1 VVESSRSQFKKES
14 NSQSKKSGELMQS
27 NEDYSATVEKYRTL
41 NKMFTKDKKDS
52 SSNKDAR
59 KKRAELINR
68 ILNNQEKEIISLR
81 FGIPDDNNMTLEQ
94 VGKNLGLTRERVR
107 QIEKRALIKL
117 RDHPSLKFLKDYLD
131 E

>member
-1 VVESSRSQFKKES
+1 MNSS
-14 NSQSKKSGELMQS
+14 
-27 NEDYSATVEKYRTL
+27 EDYSATVEKYRTL
-41 NKMFTKDKKDS
+41 NKMFSKDMKDS

-59 KKRAELINR
+59 KKRAEMLR
-68 ILNNQEKEIISLR
+68 RVLNEQEKKILSLR
-81 FGIPDDNNMTLEQ
+81 FGIPDGNNMTLEQ

>member
-1 VVESSRSQFKKES
+1 
-14 NSQSKKSGELMQS
+14 MQS
-27 NEDYSATVEKYRTL
+27 NEDFSTTVEKNRTL
-41 NKMFTKDKKDS
+41 NKMFNNNKKAS

-59 KKRAELINR
+59 EKRFEILNR

-107 QIEKRALIKL
+107 QIEKKALIKL

>member
-1 VVESSRSQFKKES
+1 
-14 NSQSKKSGELMQS
+14 MQS

-41 NKMFTKDKKDS
+41 NKMFSKNMKDS

-68 ILNNQEKEIISLR
+68 ILNSQEKEIISLR

-107 QIEKRALIKL
+107 QIEKKALIKL

>member
-1 VVESSRSQFKKES
+1 MHSTNES
-14 NSQSKKSGELMQS
+14 
-27 NEDYSATVEKYRTL
+27 DI
-41 NKMFTKDKKDS
+41 KDKRS
-52 SSNKDAR
+52 AML
-59 KKRAELINR
+59 KK
-68 ILNNQEKEIISLR
+68 ILNNQEKEILSLR

>member
-1 VVESSRSQFKKES
+1 
-14 NSQSKKSGELMQS
+14 MQS

-41 NKMFTKDKKDS
+41 NKMFSKDMKDS

-68 ILNNQEKEIISLR
+68 ILNSQEKEIISLR

-107 QIEKRALIKL
+107 QIEKKALIKL

>member
-1 VVESSRSQFKKES
+1 
-14 NSQSKKSGELMQS
+14 MQS

-41 NKMFTKDKKDS
+41 NKMFTKDMKDS

-59 KKRAELINR
+59 KKRAELLNR
-68 ILNNQEKEIISLR
+68 ILNKQEKEIISLR

-117 RDHPSLKFLKDYLD
+117 RDHPSLRFLKDYLD

>member
-1 VVESSRSQFKKES
+1 
-14 NSQSKKSGELMQS
+14 MQS

-41 NKMFTKDKKDS
+41 NKMFTKDMKDS

-59 KKRAELINR
+59 KKRAEIIKR
-68 ILNNQEKEIISLR
+68 VLNNQEKKILSLR
-81 FGIPDDNNMTLEQ
+81 FGIPDGNNMTLEQ

>member
-1 VVESSRSQFKKES
+1 MHSTNES
-14 NSQSKKSGELMQS
+14 
-27 NEDYSATVEKYRTL
+27 DI
-41 NKMFTKDKKDS
+41 KDKRS
-52 SSNKDAR
+52 AML
-59 KKRAELINR
+59 KK

-107 QIEKRALIKL
+107 QIEKKALDKL
-117 RDHPSLKFLKDYLD
+117 RGHPSLKFLKDYLD

>member
-1 VVESSRSQFKKES
+1 MHSTDES
-14 NSQSKKSGELMQS
+14 
-27 NEDYSATVEKYRTL
+27 DI
-41 NKMFTKDKKDS
+41 KDKRS
-52 SSNKDAR
+52 AML
-59 KKRAELINR
+59 KK

-107 QIEKRALIKL
+107 QIEKKALDKL
-117 RDHPSLKFLKDYLD
+117 RGHPSLKFLKDYLD

>member
-1 VVESSRSQFKKES
+1 
-14 NSQSKKSGELMQS
+14 MQS
-27 NEDYSATVEKYRTL
+27 NEDYSATVDKYRTL
-41 NKMFTKDKKDS
+41 NKMFNKNKKAS

-59 KKRAELINR
+59 EKRAEILR
-68 ILNNQEKEIISLR
+68 RVLNNQEKKILSLR
-81 FGIPDDNNMTLEQ
+81 FGIPDGNDMTLEQ

-107 QIEKRALIKL
+107 QIEKKALIKL

>member
-1 VVESSRSQFKKES
+1 
-14 NSQSKKSGELMQS
+14 MQS
-27 NEDYSATVEKYRTL
+27 NEDFSATVEKYRTL
-41 NKMFTKDKKDS
+41 NKMFSKDMKDS

-59 KKRAELINR
+59 KKRAEILKR
-68 ILNNQEKEIISLR
+68 VLNNQEKEIISLR

-107 QIEKRALIKL
+107 QIEKKALIKL

>member
-1 VVESSRSQFKKES
+1 
-14 NSQSKKSGELMQS
+14 MQS
-27 NEDYSATVEKYRTL
+27 NEDFSTTVEKNRTL
-41 NKMFTKDKKDS
+41 NKMFNKNKKDS

-68 ILNNQEKEIISLR
+68 ILNSQEKEIISLR

-107 QIEKRALIKL
+107 QIEKKALIKL

>member
-1 VVESSRSQFKKES
+1 
-14 NSQSKKSGELMQS
+14 MQS

-41 NKMFTKDKKDS
+41 NKIFTKDMKDS

-107 QIEKRALIKL
+107 QIEKKALIKL
-117 RDHPSLKFLKDYLD
+117 RDHPSIKFLKDYLD

>member
-1 VVESSRSQFKKES
+1 
-14 NSQSKKSGELMQS
+14 MQS

-41 NKMFTKDKKDS
+41 NKIFNIDKKDS

-59 KKRAELINR
+59 EKRAEIIKR
-68 ILNNQEKEIISLR
+68 VLNNQEKEIISLR

-107 QIEKRALIKL
+107 QIEKKALIKL

-131 E
+131 D

>member
-1 VVESSRSQFKKES
+1 
-14 NSQSKKSGELMQS
+14 MQS
-27 NEDYSATVEKYRTL
+27 NEDYSATVEKFRTL

-59 KKRAELINR
+59 KKRAEMLR
-68 ILNNQEKEIISLR
+68 RVLNEQEKKILSLR
-81 FGIPDDNNMTLEQ
+81 FGIPDGNNMTLEQ

-107 QIEKRALIKL
+107 QIEKKALIKL

>member
-1 VVESSRSQFKKES
+1 
-14 NSQSKKSGELMQS
+14 MQS

-41 NKMFTKDKKDS
+41 NKMFTKDMKDS

-68 ILNNQEKEIISLR
+68 ILNSQEKEIISLR

-107 QIEKRALIKL
+107 QIEKKALITL

>member
-1 VVESSRSQFKKES
+1 
-14 NSQSKKSGELMQS
+14 MQS

-41 NKMFTKDKKDS
+41 NKIFTKDKKDS
-52 SSNKDAR
+52 SSNTDAR
-59 KKRAELINR
+59 KKRAEI
-68 ILNNQEKEIISLR
+68 IKIVLNNQEKQILSLR
-81 FGIPDDNNMTLEQ
+81 FGIPDGNNMTLEQ

-107 QIEKRALIKL
+107 QIEKKALIKL

>member
-1 VVESSRSQFKKES
+1 MEP
-14 NSQSKKSGELMQS
+14 
-27 NEDYSATVEKYRTL
+27 NEDYSARVEKNRTL
-41 NKMFTKDKKDS
+41 NKMFNKNKKDS
-52 SSNKDAR
+52 SSNKDAIE
-59 KKRAELINR
+59 KRSEILKR
-68 ILNNQEKEIISLR
+68 VLNNQEKEIISLR

-107 QIEKRALIKL
+107 QIEKKALITL

>member
-1 VVESSRSQFKKES
+1 
-14 NSQSKKSGELMQS
+14 MQS

-59 KKRAELINR
+59 EKRAEILKR
-68 ILNNQEKEIISLR
+68 VLNNQEKEIISLR

-107 QIEKRALIKL
+107 QIEKKALIKL

>member
-1 VVESSRSQFKKES
+1 
-14 NSQSKKSGELMQS
+14 MQS

-41 NKMFTKDKKDS
+41 NKMFSKNMKDS

-59 KKRAELINR
+59 KKRAEMLR
-68 ILNNQEKEIISLR
+68 RVLNDQEKKIISLR
-81 FGIPDDNNMTLEQ
+81 FGIPDDDNMTLEQ

>member
-1 VVESSRSQFKKES
+1 
-14 NSQSKKSGELMQS
+14 MQS
-27 NEDYSATVEKYRTL
+27 NEDYSATVDKYRTL
-41 NKMFTKDKKDS
+41 NKMFNKNKKAS

-59 KKRAELINR
+59 EKRAEVINR
-68 ILNNQEKEIISLR
+68 ILNSQEKEIIRLR

-107 QIEKRALIKL
+107 QIEQKALKKL
-117 RDHPSLKFLKDYLD
+117 REHPSLKFLKDFLD

>member
-1 VVESSRSQFKKES
+1 
-14 NSQSKKSGELMQS
+14 MQS

-41 NKMFTKDKKDS
+41 NKILNKDMKDS

-59 KKRAELINR
+59 KKRAEILKR
-68 ILNNQEKEIISLR
+68 VLNNQEKEIISLR

-107 QIEKRALIKL
+107 QIEKKALIKL
-117 RDHPSLKFLKDYLD
+117 RDHPSLKFLRDYLD

>member
-1 VVESSRSQFKKES
+1 MVESSRSQFKKES

-68 ILNNQEKEIISLR
+68 ILNSQEKEIISLR

-107 QIEKRALIKL
+107 QIEKKALIKL

>member
-1 VVESSRSQFKKES
+1 MVESSRSQFKKES
-14 NSQSKKSGELMQS
+14 NSQSKNSGELMQS
-27 NEDYSATVEKYRTL
+27 NEDFSTTVEKNRTL

-68 ILNNQEKEIISLR
+68 ILNNQEKEILTLR

-107 QIEKRALIKL
+107 QIEKKALIKL

>member
-1 VVESSRSQFKKES
+1 MHSKDES
-14 NSQSKKSGELMQS
+14 
-27 NEDYSATVEKYRTL
+27 DI
-41 NKMFTKDKKDS
+41 KDKRS
-52 SSNKDAR
+52 AML
-59 KKRAELINR
+59 KK

-107 QIEKRALIKL
+107 QIEKKALIKL

>member
-1 VVESSRSQFKKES
+1 MVESNRDQFKKES

-27 NEDYSATVEKYRTL
+27 NEDFSATVEKYRTL
-41 NKMFTKDKKDS
+41 NKMFSKDMKDS

-59 KKRAELINR
+59 KKRAELLKR
-68 ILNNQEKEIISLR
+68 ILNNQEKKIISLR
-81 FGIPDDNNMTLEQ
+81 FGFPDGNNMTLEQ

-107 QIEKRALIKL
+107 QIEKKALIKL

>member
-1 VVESSRSQFKKES
+1 MNSS
-14 NSQSKKSGELMQS
+14 
-27 NEDYSATVEKYRTL
+27 EDYSATVEKYRTL

-52 SSNKDAR
+52 SSNKGAR
-59 KKRAELINR
+59 EKRAELLNR
-68 ILNNQEKEIISLR
+68 FLNKQEKEIISLR

-107 QIEKRALIKL
+107 QIEKKALIKL

>member
-1 VVESSRSQFKKES
+1 MNSS
-14 NSQSKKSGELMQS
+14 
-27 NEDYSATVEKYRTL
+27 EDYSATVEKYRTL
-41 NKMFTKDKKDS
+41 NKMFTKDMKDS

-81 FGIPDDNNMTLEQ
+81 FGIPDDDNMTLEQ

-117 RDHPSLKFLKDYLD
+117 RDHPSLKFLREYLD

>member
-1 VVESSRSQFKKES
+1 
-14 NSQSKKSGELMQS
+14 MQS
-27 NEDYSATVEKYRTL
+27 NEDFSNTVEKNRTL
-41 NKMFTKDKKDS
+41 NKMFNKNKKAS

-59 KKRAELINR
+59 DKRFEILNR

-107 QIEKRALIKL
+107 QIEKKALVKL

>member
-1 VVESSRSQFKKES
+1 MNSS
-14 NSQSKKSGELMQS
+14 
-27 NEDYSATVEKYRTL
+27 EDYSAKVEKYRTL
-41 NKMFTKDKKDS
+41 RKMLIKNIEDS
-52 SSNKDAR
+52 PSNKDAR
-59 KKRAELINR
+59 EKRAAILKT

-81 FGIPDDNNMTLEQ
+81 FGIPDDDNMTLEQ

>member
-1 VVESSRSQFKKES
+1 
-14 NSQSKKSGELMQS
+14 MQS

-41 NKMFTKDKKDS
+41 NKILNKDIKDN

-59 KKRAELINR
+59 KKRAEIIKR
-68 ILNNQEKEIISLR
+68 VLNNQEKKILSLR
-81 FGIPDDNNMTLEQ
+81 FGIPDGNNMTLEQ

-107 QIEKRALIKL
+107 QIEKKALITL

>member
-41 NKMFTKDKKDS
+41 NKMFTKDMKDS
-52 SSNKDAR
+52 SSNKGAR
-59 KKRAELINR
+59 EKQAELLNR
-68 ILNNQEKEIISLR
+68 ILNKQEKEIISLR

-107 QIEKRALIKL
+107 QIEKKALIKL

>member
-1 VVESSRSQFKKES
+1 
-14 NSQSKKSGELMQS
+14 MQS

-41 NKMFTKDKKDS
+41 NKMFTKDMKDS

-59 KKRAELINR
+59 EKRAELINR

-107 QIEKRALIKL
+107 QIEKKALIKL

>member
-1 VVESSRSQFKKES
+1 MEP
-14 NSQSKKSGELMQS
+14 
-27 NEDYSATVEKYRTL
+27 NEKYSARVEKNRTL
-41 NKMFTKDKKDS
+41 NQMFNNNKKAS

-59 KKRAELINR
+59 EKRSAIVNR

-107 QIEKRALIKL
+107 QIEKKALIKL